1 MRSFAL
7 TVLDPLRFGTLRRVA
22 RCLGVGWDLVKDIH
36 KSTLRLIYR
45 SIPLHK
51 VRYLGIDEFS
61 IRKGHEY
68 RTVVTDLRTGRTL
81 HAVEG
86 KGKEE
91 IRPFLK
97 KFAGKGRK
105 REAVAMDVSSAYF
118 SPVREVLPHVEIV
131 FDRCP
136 IMALMNQAIEDLRRE
151 QQRDLIRRG
160 NGPSKGTGSSC
171 RAAMRT

>member
-1 MRSFAL
+1 MRSSAL

-36 KSTLRLIYR
+36 KSTLRLLYR
-45 SIPLHK
+45 SIPFQK
-51 VRYLGIDEFS
+51 VRYLGIDEFG

-97 KFAGKGRK
+97 KFAGKDRK